1 MSGISMSPSWMDC
14 CTSGVFSLNA
24 ICRLLCQN
32 LLNSSLELLGH
43 RSWTHY
49 ARNFDDVVQANVAG
63 VLDMFDLEKG
73 EGIDA

>member
-1 MSGISMSPSWMDC
+1 MNGLLHVL
-14 CTSGVFSLNA
+14 GVFSLNGA
-24 ICRLLCQN
+24 PCRFCCAKN